1 MFLLYWNDGVL
12 SPGGC
17 GEAVGSEESIRQ
29 VYLHLR
35 DNHAKFFALV
45 APGGKACFP
54 GEPRWW
60 RGPYINRLMAAA
72 TPINGV
78 THYQPG
84 E

>member
-1 MFLLYWNDGVL
+1 MFLIYWNDVHL

-17 GEAVGSEESIRQ
+17 GMCAGSEESIRQ

-35 DNHAKFFALV
+35 DDDAKRFSVV
-45 APGGKACFP
+45 APGGRACFP

-60 RGPYINRLMAAA
+60 RGPYLNSLMATA

-78 THYQPG
+78 TNYQRG